1 MDDQVF
7 RQITRVRDYF
17 SDTKHYYQ
25 LLQHATSEASLY
37 RWFSSQSRS
46 MPRGNL
52 AEDVVN
58 DLIQQVLEED
68 PLSPTRRKIPDHV
81 EVGLALRQHLRSKF
95 SALSRSKENRTLQR
109 ETDLANDRDED
120 DSRDSPLEYTVPLW
134 GQTDEDDDEHKTAV
148 LIRIDRFLDFIA
160 DDHLLCAMI
169 NLARDENLYKPD
181 EVIARRLDVSVNDIY
196 IAKKRLKSARR
207 RFAKSEQNKP

>member
-17 SDTKHYYQ
+17 SDTKNYHQ
-25 LLQHATSEASLY
+25 LLQHASTEASLY

-52 AEDVVN
+52 AEDLVN

-68 PLSPTRRKIPDHV
+68 PRSPTRRKIPDHV

-109 ETDLANDRDED
+109 ETDLANAQDED
-120 DSRDSPLEYTVPLW
+120 GSRESPLEYTVPLW
-134 GQTDEDDDEHKTAV
+134 GQPDEDDDEQKTAAMS
-148 LIRIDRFLDFIA
+148 RIDRFLSFIA
-160 DDHLLCAMI
+160 GDHLLCAMI

-181 EVIARRLDVSVNDIY
+181 ELIARRLDVTVKDIY
-196 IAKKRLKSARR
+196 ITKKRLKSARQ
-207 RFAKSEQNKP
+207 RFAKSEQNQK